1 MYIYIQYIHI
11 IEKYVQ
17 VEIRIFSPGE
27 KLETIKPKVQASFS
41 QPARRGGR
49 SKLTKKQHIY
59 QNIPKKKQEDYKVI
73 R

>member
-41 QPARRGGR
+41 QPARREGL
-49 SKLTKKQHIY
+49 SKLTKKKHIY
-59 QNIPKKKQEDYKVI
+59 QNMQKKQEDYKVI